1 MNTFSAFCVLFKSR
15 SISLTLMHMARL
27 ETIKMIRAG
36 KKKIWKRSF
45 LGSSPLNDRVMKI

>member
-45 LGSSPLNDRVMKI
+45 LGSSPLNERVVKI